1 MPTGNPLNHVVT
13 PAEIEKLYDLSPG
26 TVRQYLTR
34 HADELVK
41 RGVLRK
47 ADART
52 WMMLKSTAK
61 DIWGENEG

>member
-1 MPTGNPLNHVVT
+1 MKTGNPLNHVLT
-13 PAEIEKLYDLSPG
+13 PAEIEKKYKLGAG

-34 HADELVK
+34 HSDEMVA

-52 WMMLKSTAK
+52 WIMLSSEAQK
-61 DIWGENEG
+61 IWGKLI